1 MKVKDVL
8 RKIET
13 NTVFRKTNFIG
24 NDKNN
29 RDIVRVELNTFEEK
43 INVMKNKSKLQGQEC
58 FIDDDMTLNEREIQ
72 AELRKLAREE
82 KEKGNSVKVGYQKLQ
97 INGNWVK
104 WKDLATA
111 KGS

>member
-1 MKVKDVL
+1 
-8 RKIET
+8 
-13 NTVFRKTNFIG
+13 
-24 NDKNN
+24 
-29 RDIVRVELNTFEEK
+29 
-43 INVMKNKSKLQGQEC
+43 
-58 FIDDDMTLNEREIQ
+58 MTLNEREIQ

-82 KEKGNSVKVGYQKLQ
+82 KEKRNSVKVGYQKLQ